1 MTATVAPSSFEQRLD
16 NAPLTRTMGLIWL
29 LSAGLIAL
37 DGFDFFVIGLA
48 IPFLKRDFG
57 LDAATIGAVATA
69 AVVGSLVGS
78 LTLGPITDRVGRK
91 LMLIVDVVL
100 FVVATTGTAL
110 AWNAASLI
118 AFRFLVGVAIGADY
132 PISVAYITE
141 NVPARYR
148 GRLVIGAFTFQAVG
162 AMLGALTGVVVL
174 SLFQGLYPDPEPMAV
189 QYAWRW
195 MLGVGVALAV
205 GVAAVRLSVQLESPR
220 YHISRGEYAE
230 ASEAASQLLG
240 EAIVITAEQEPPPE
254 TEPAILPTLFT
265 PLHRRSTLLASL
277 PWFLQDIATYGIG
290 IFTPAIIAMLAF
302 STETDFMVREMA
314 SAKGAALVDGFL
326 ILGFLCAV
334 VLVERLGRIRL
345 QIIGFGGMSV
355 GLLLL
360 AASGLMDPGSGA
372 EVGLVLAGFLVF
384 NLMMNAGPNA
394 TTFLLSG
401 EVFPTH
407 LRATGA
413 GFAAAFA
420 KAGAVLGTF
429 VLPVLAKAWGIPPL
443 LVGLAAVCGLAA
455 ALTYRFRI
463 ETTGQSLEAVQDWE
477 RSLSLTPPGG

>member
-1 MTATVAPSSFEQRLD
+1 MATVAPSSFEQRLD
-16 NAPLTRTMGLIWL
+16 NAPLTRAMGLLWL

-37 DGFDFFVIGLA
+37 DGFDFFVIGVAL
-48 IPFLKRDFG
+48 PFLKRDFG
-57 LDAATIGAVATA
+57 LDAVTVGAVATA

-91 LMLIVDVVL
+91 PMLIVDVVL
-100 FVVATTGTAL
+100 FVVATAGTAL

-141 NVPARYR
+141 NVPARWR

-162 AMLGALTGVVVL
+162 AMVGALTGVVVIH
-174 SLFQGLYPDPEPMAV
+174 LFQVLYADPEPLAV

-205 GVAAVRLSVQLESPR
+205 VVAAVRLAVQLESPR
-220 YHISRGEYAE
+220 YYISRGEYAE
-230 ASEAASQLLG
+230 ASAAASQLLG
-240 EAIVITAEQEPPPE
+240 EPVVITAEHEPPPE
-254 TEPAILPTLFT
+254 TEPASLATLFT

-290 IFTPAIIAMLAF
+290 IFTPTIIALLALA
-302 STETDFMVREMA
+302 TETDFMAREMA
-314 SAKGAALVDGFL
+314 SAQGAAVVDVFL
-326 ILGFLCAV
+326 IVGFLCAV
-334 VLVERLGRIRL
+334 ALVERLGRIRL
-345 QIIGFGGMSV
+345 QIIGFGGMAV

-360 AASGLMDPGSGA
+360 AASGLVTSGSGA
-372 EVGLVLAGFLVF
+372 EIGLVLAGFLVF
-384 NLMMNAGPNA
+384 NLLMNAGPNA

-401 EVFPTH
+401 EVFPTR

-429 VLPVLAKAWGIPPL
+429 VLPVLGKSWGLPPL
-443 LVGLAAVCGLAA
+443 LAGLAVVCGLAA
-455 ALTYRFRI
+455 VLTYRFRI

-477 RSLSLTPPGG
+477 RSLSFTPPGG

>member
-240 EAIVITAEQEPPPE
+240 EAIVITAEQDPPPE